1 MRLEAEAVAA
11 KEAPLTPR
19 KQVASREEHL
29 DEEAFNLVW
38 F

>member
-19 KQVASREEHL
+19 QVASREEHL